1 MATAVPPVVGRMV
14 SALRE
19 FTIAQRT
26 IALIGLGV
34 LVLGATALG
43 FWLARPSYTP
53 LFSGLQ
59 AADASLVVEQLQ
71 ADNVPYQLTD
81 GGGTIL
87 VPQENV
93 YDQRLKAAS
102 SGLPAAEADGYSLLD
117 SVGVTSS
124 EFQQDV
130 TYKRALEG
138 ELASTV
144 ASLDGVKGASV
155 QLAIPEETVFTENA
169 AEPTASVFVET
180 QPGRGLTKEQVQAVV
195 HLTSAAIEGLTPAN
209 VAVVDSSGKV
219 LSAVGSG
226 AVGSADE
233 QATDYE
239 QRVSAAVQGVLDRV
253 VGVGNATVAVAADMS
268 TDTTERISETY
279 GGRKTAL
286 TETSDSE
293 SYTGTGGGSGGGVLG
308 PDNIAVPEGANGTG
322 EYLNESASRTNA
334 VDKVVETSSIP
345 AGQVRRQSISVAIDA
360 AAAGGV
366 DVDALSNLVSSAAGV
381 DNQRGDSLAVEVV
394 PFNTQAAEQAAAALA
409 AAQAAEEA
417 ARQEELIRGGII
429 AAAVVLGLAMA
440 AFFIAR
446 ARRRDRREPLESP
459 EEFELEEMRT
469 LARLG
474 SAPTAAVTAPPATT
488 SIPAVLPAVAQAPA
502 IEALPT
508 ARPELAA
515 GASTQ
520 ADRQRAAVGHLA
532 ATDPARTAEFLRA
545 LIDGDSGTAPA
556 AAKPAAPAPAGTPAQ
571 DPSAAPATAPAAAE
585 NVPA

>member
-14 SALRE
+14 SAVRE
-19 FTIAQRT
+19 FTIAQRA
-26 IALIGLGV
+26 IALIGVGV

-43 FWLARPSYTP
+43 FWLTRPSYTP

-59 AADASLVVEQLQ
+59 ASDASLIVEQLQ

-81 GGGTIL
+81 GGGTIM

-93 YDQRLKAAS
+93 YDERLKAAS
-102 SGLPAAEADGYSLLD
+102 AGLPAAEADGYSLLD

-138 ELASTV
+138 ELATTV
-144 ASLDGVKGASV
+144 ASLDGVKSASV
-155 QLAIPEETVFTENA
+155 QLAIPEETVFTENTV
-169 AEPTASVFVET
+169 EPTASVFVET
-180 QPGRGLTKEQVQAVV
+180 QPGQSLGKEQVQAVV
-195 HLTSAAIEGLTPAN
+195 HLTSAAIEGLTPDN

-226 AVGSADE
+226 AVGSVDE
-233 QATDYE
+233 QATGYE

-279 GGRKTAL
+279 GDDTTTL

-293 SYTGTGGGSGGGVLG
+293 SYTGSDAGVGSGVLG
-308 PDNIAVPEGANGTG
+308 PDNIAVPEGENGG
-322 EYLNESASRTNA
+322 GDYVNESASKTNA

-345 AGQVRRQSISVAIDA
+345 AGQVRRQSISVAIDS

-366 DVDALSNLVSSAAGV
+366 DVNALSNLISSAAGV
-381 DNQRGDSLAVEVV
+381 DNQRGDSIAVEVV

-409 AAQAAEEA
+409 AAKAAEEA
-417 ARQEELIRGGII
+417 ARQQELIRGGII

-446 ARRRDRREPLESP
+446 ARRRDRREALDRR
-459 EEFELEEMRT
+459 EEIELEEMRT
-469 LARLG
+469 LAQLG
-474 SAPTAAVTAPPATT
+474 STPPPATT
-488 SIPAVLPAVAQAPA
+488 SIPALVQAQALESFPA
-502 IEALPT
+502 PL
-508 ARPELAA
+508 PELT
-515 GASTQ
+515 ASPSRQ
-520 ADRQRAAVGHLA
+520 ADLQRAAIGHMA

-545 LIDGDSGTAPA
+545 FIDGDSGTPALTAARPAVAAAEAPAQDSASAPA
-556 AAKPAAPAPAGTPAQ
+556 AADAP
-571 DPSAAPATAPAAAE
+571 AAE

>member
-14 SALRE
+14 SSVRE

-26 IALIGLGV
+26 IALIGVGV

-43 FWLARPSYTP
+43 FWLTRPSYTP

-59 AADASLVVEQLQ
+59 AADASQIVEQLQ
-71 ADNVPYQLTD
+71 ADNVPYELTD
-81 GGGTIL
+81 GGGTIM
-87 VPQENV
+87 VPQEKV
-93 YDQRLKAAS
+93 YDERLKAAS
-102 SGLPAAEADGYSLLD
+102 AGLPAAQADGYSLLD

-144 ASLDGVKGASV
+144 ASLDGVKTASV
-155 QLAIPEETVFTENA
+155 QLAIPEETVFTENKV
-169 AEPTASVFVET
+169 EPTASVFVET
-180 QPGRGLTKEQVQAVV
+180 RPGQSLTKAQVQAVV

-226 AVGSADE
+226 AVGSVDE
-233 QATDYE
+233 QATEYE

-253 VGVGNATVAVAADMS
+253 VGTGNATVAVAADMS
-268 TDTTERISETY
+268 SDTTERISETY
-279 GGRKTAL
+279 GNKKTAL
-286 TETSDSE
+286 TESSDSE
-293 SYTGTGGGSGGGVLG
+293 SYTGGNGSGTETGVLG
-308 PDNIAVPEGANGTG
+308 PDNIAVPEGENGSG
-322 EYLNESASRTNA
+322 DYLNESASKTNA

-345 AGQVRRQSISVAIDA
+345 AGQVRRQSISVAIDSA
-360 AAAGGV
+360 SAGAV
-366 DVDALSNLVSSAAGV
+366 DVKALSNLITSAAGV

-394 PFNTQAAEQAAAALA
+394 PFNTQAAEEAAAALA
-409 AAQAAEEA
+409 EANAAAEEA
-417 ARQEELIRGGII
+417 RQQELIRGGII

-446 ARRRDRREPLESP
+446 ARRRDRRELLDSREDL
-459 EEFELEEMRT
+459 ELEEMRA
-469 LARLG
+469 LAQLG
-474 SAPTAAVTAPPATT
+474 SMPPATT
-488 SIPAVLPAVAQAPA
+488 SIPAVVQAPA
-502 IEALPT
+502 LESFASPL
-508 ARPELAA
+508 PELTAA
-515 GASTQ
+515 PSRQ
-520 ADRQRAAVGHLA
+520 ADQQRAAIGQMA

-545 LIDGDSGTAPA
+545 LIDGDSGAAALT
-556 AAKPAAPAPAGTPAQ
+556 AAKPAASAQ
-571 DPSAAPATAPAAAE
+571 TAPAQAAAAVPVEE